1 MRPLLVVAVVVAFEV
16 EVFTARAPLASAAA
30 LPALAVTAV
39 WRDAATPIAEGPTAR
54 RLIAARLGAE
64 GTLMAERQSG
74 PQQ

>member
-39 WRDAATPIAEGPTAR
+39 WRDAATPIA
-54 RLIAARLGAE
+54 ARLGAE